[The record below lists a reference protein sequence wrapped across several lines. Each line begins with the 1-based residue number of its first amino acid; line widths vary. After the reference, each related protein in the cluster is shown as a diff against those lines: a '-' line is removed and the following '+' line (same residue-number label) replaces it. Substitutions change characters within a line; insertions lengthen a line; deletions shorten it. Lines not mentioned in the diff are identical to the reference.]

1 MTYIFDFQ
9 RIKFLLILIK
19 AVNRGDPYPS
29 EVGATVQGVMAELG
43 YRNPFILTWQS
54 KVGPVPW
61 LGPFTDEAIEGINS
75 VFAF

>member
-1 MTYIFDFQ
+1 MHYQVFLD
-9 RIKFLLILIK
+9 IKTLFPFTNK

-29 EVGATVQGVMAELG
+29 EVGATVQGVMTELG

-61 LGPFTDEAIEGINS
+61 LGPFTDEAIEGNGS
-75 VFAF
+75 VSVS